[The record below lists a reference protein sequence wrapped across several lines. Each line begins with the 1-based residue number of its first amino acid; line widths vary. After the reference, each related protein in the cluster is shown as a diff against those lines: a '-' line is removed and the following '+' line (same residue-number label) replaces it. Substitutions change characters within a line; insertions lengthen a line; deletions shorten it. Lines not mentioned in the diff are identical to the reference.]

1 MPIQNSEI
9 ADLFEQLADLLDIEE
24 ANPFRV
30 RAYRNAARMLRDHP
44 RSMAELVAA
53 GEELSALPSIGKD
66 LAGKI
71 RTIVE
76 TGRLPLLDE
85 TAKRTPRVLSELLKI
100 EGIGPKRVKALY
112 RSLDIRSTEDLRRA
126 AEAGRIRRLPG
137 FGPKTEQAI
146 RAGIDRLGGRSA
158 RLKLS
163 TAESIA
169 KPLSSY
175 LQRCPGVKAVTVAG
189 SYRRRK
195 ETVGDLDVLVAAAR
209 GARVMDH
216 WAAYEEIAEIVSQGE
231 TRSTARLRDGVQVD
245 LRVVP
250 QVSYGAALHYFT
262 GSKAHNIAVRRIA
275 ARKGYK
281 VNEYGVF
288 RGDERIAGKTE
299 AEVFAS
305 IGLPYIPPE
314 LREDRGEIQAA
325 RRGRLPELVG
335 LDDIRGDLHCHTD
348 ASDGR
353 STLEEIAAAAAER
366 GYEYVSINDHSK
378 RLAIAHGL
386 DERRLIAQ
394 IKAIDELN
402 AELDGITVLKSAEVD
417 ILKDGSLDLPNR
429 VLNELDFTVCAVHSH
444 FDLPARRQTERILR
458 AMDNPHL
465 AILAHP
471 TGRLIND
478 REPYAIDIEAIVQAA
493 KDRGCILELNAHPDR
508 LDLNDDG
515 CRLAKAAGVKVAIST
530 DAHRAEQLEFMR
542 YGVDQARRA
551 WLGAGDVVNTRGL
564 EDLRKLLRRA

>member
-281 VNEYGVF
+281 VNEYGVL

-353 STLEEIAAAAAER
+353 STLEEITAAAAER